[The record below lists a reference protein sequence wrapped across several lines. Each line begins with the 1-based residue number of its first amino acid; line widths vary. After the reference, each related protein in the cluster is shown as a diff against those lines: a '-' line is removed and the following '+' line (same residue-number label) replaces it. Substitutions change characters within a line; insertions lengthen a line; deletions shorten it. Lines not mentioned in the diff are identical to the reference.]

1 LPSGGLV
8 VAQRKELYAES
19 YRRMDE
25 WLVDRMDVDLGAYH
39 RFGSTAAGL
48 RDKKAGVQE
57 IDTNHENNN

>member
-1 LPSGGLV
+1 
-8 VAQRKELYAES
+8 
-19 YRRMDE
+19 MDE